1 MRIDWFLYFLRW
13 IKYVHDHV
21 YVNAMR
27 NWFTLISRARD
38 RERCGCVGA
47 LWFPSGDLR
56 LVRHFYTKL
65 GCNAG
70 FVDGGEKKF
79 DECCA
84 TCNHIR
90 INYGRLK
97 ILSLS
102 LSVSVSP
109 LLCTFVCLCVCG
121 CVFDDIVLH
130 VIEISVMQS
139 RPFHFTTRNNHRKS
153 EKSHHH
159 PNNCIHFCEQSALV
173 QSHHI
178 REMLSLWFSQVHTL
192 TQWFGTY
199 RLMAEYVAIAVN
211 SLSWATEL
219 FSPYFH
225 GSEAFCGVCVC
236 VCLLL
241 SIGKH
246 FDWIEHEMSAP
257 NQRERESVRM
267 WVRKEMLISWY

>member
-1 MRIDWFLYFLRW
+1 MVLNRVDLIGIENSIRDTSASNGENAKVRDGNSLKMMRIDWFLYFLRW

-70 FVDGGEKKF
+70 FVDSGEKKF

-102 LSVSVSP
+102 RFLSLRCSAP
-109 LLCTFVCLCVCG
+109 LCVCVWM
-121 CVFDDIVLH
+121 CVWWHRAACNWNFCH
-130 VIEISVMQS
+130 AKSPIS
-139 RPFHFTTRNNHRKS
+139 FYH
-153 EKSHHH
+153 
-159 PNNCIHFCEQSALV
+159 
-173 QSHHI
+173 
-178 REMLSLWFSQVHTL
+178 
-192 TQWFGTY
+192 
-199 RLMAEYVAIAVN
+199 
-211 SLSWATEL
+211 
-219 FSPYFH
+219 
-225 GSEAFCGVCVC
+225 
-236 VCLLL
+236 
-241 SIGKH
+241 
-246 FDWIEHEMSAP
+246 
-257 NQRERESVRM
+257 
-267 WVRKEMLISWY
+267 